1 MLEALQDGAIHIVT
15 SVFTW
20 LVSAMLAPLNWLLSL
35 FSSAGALRDLTYQPW
50 VQNLVAGTQ
59 GIAMALLALR
69 VAWEALQMA
78 TLRAEGAPTDPGT
91 LLKRTVMAAAAIF
104 GGPWIARQM
113 IFFGNALATA
123 VANAGL
129 GVGLEQLDL
138 SSLFVYASDSGNAI
152 WMLLLT
158 VPGALLLILVFF
170 QGLVRTIE
178 ITLAAIISPLAALGY
193 ISGGGM
199 ADVWWREVMVI
210 STSQAVQMLLL
221 YMGTALL
228 LAPTEWYST
237 QAELGP
243 FLFVATLW
251 VAFRTPQILRNY
263 AYNSGVS
270 SIAGGV
276 GHTASYVAL
285 SRFMTKMPF

>member
-15 SVFTW
+15 SVLTW

-50 VQNLVAGTQ
+50 IQNLIAGTQ

-69 VAWEALQMA
+69 LAWEALQLA

-113 IFFGNALATA
+113 IYVGNTLAAA

-129 GVGLEQLDL
+129 GVGLDQMDL
-138 SSLFVYASDSGNAI
+138 SSLLLYAGDSGNYI

-158 VPGALLLILVFF
+158 VPAALLLILVFF
-170 QGLVRTIE
+170 QGLVRTVE

-193 ISGGGM
+193 LSGGGM
-199 ADVWWREVMVI
+199 ADVWWREVMII

-228 LAPTEWYST
+228 LTPAEWYST
-237 QAELGP
+237 HVELGP
-243 FLFVATLW
+243 FLFVATMW

-285 SRFMTKMPF
+285 SRLMTRMPF

>member
-1 MLEALQDGAIHIVT
+1 MFQALQDGAIQIATTVL
-15 SVFTW
+15 TW
-20 LVSAMLAPLNWLLSL
+20 LASSMLVPLNWLLSV

-50 VQNLVAGTQ
+50 AQNLIAGTQ
-59 GIAMALLALR
+59 GIAMALLAVR

-78 TLRAEGAPTDPGT
+78 TLRAEGAPADPGS

-104 GGPWIARQM
+104 GGPWLARQM
-113 IFFGNALATA
+113 IFVGNSLAA
-123 VANAGL
+123 AMAQAGL
-129 GVGLEQLDL
+129 GAGLEKLDL
-138 SSLFVYASDSGNAI
+138 GSLFAYTTSPETFI

-158 VPGALLLILVFF
+158 IPAMVLLILVFF

-199 ADVWWREVMVI
+199 ADVWWREVAVI

-221 YMGTALL
+221 YMGAALL
-228 LAPTEWYST
+228 AAPAPWSDI
-237 QAELGP
+237 QADLGP

-251 VAFRTPQILRNY
+251 VALRTPRILRNY
-263 AYNSGVS
+263 AYSTGVGG
-270 SIAGGV
+270 IAGGV
-276 GHTASYVAL
+276 GQSASYVAL
-285 SRFMTKMPF
+285 SRIMTKMPF

>member
-1 MLEALQDGAIHIVT
+1 MLQALQNGAIQIVT
-15 SVFTW
+15 AVLTW
-20 LVSAMLAPLNWLLSL
+20 WVNAMLTPLNWLLGV

-50 VQNLVAGTQ
+50 AQNLIAGSQ
-59 GIAMALLALR
+59 GIAAALLALR

-78 TLRAEGAPTDPGT
+78 TLRAEGAPTDPGA

-104 GGPWIARQM
+104 GGPWLARQM
-113 IFFGNALATA
+113 IFVGNTLAQG
-123 VANAGL
+123 VAWAGL
-129 GVGLEQLDL
+129 GVGLDQLDL
-138 SSLFVYASDSGNAI
+138 GSLFAYAADPANFI

-158 VPGALLLILVFF
+158 IPAVILLILVFF

-210 STSQAVQMLLL
+210 SVSQAVQMLLL
-221 YMGTALL
+221 YMGAALL
-228 LAPTEWYST
+228 VAPTQWSNS
-237 QAELGP
+237 QVDLGP

-251 VAFRTPQILRNY
+251 VAFRTPAILRNY
-263 AYNSGVS
+263 AYNTGVS
-270 SIAGGV
+270 SMAGGI
-276 GHTASYVAL
+276 GHTASYVAMHRIM
-285 SRFMTKMPF
+285 SKMPF